1 LKGGKKMKKS
11 DFVKQLKRGLEY
23 QSPQIGVVSFGFY
36 SKNRYIILY
45 ANGKEKLLSLKKA
58 FEFYQ
63 KNKNL
68 LIETL

>member
-1 LKGGKKMKKS
+1 MKGGDRMKKS

-23 QSPQIGVVSFGFY
+23 RAPDIGVVSFGFY
-36 SKNRYIILY
+36 SGNRYILIFS
-45 ANGKEKLLSLKKA
+45 NGKEKLLSLKEA

-68 LIETL
+68 LIETI